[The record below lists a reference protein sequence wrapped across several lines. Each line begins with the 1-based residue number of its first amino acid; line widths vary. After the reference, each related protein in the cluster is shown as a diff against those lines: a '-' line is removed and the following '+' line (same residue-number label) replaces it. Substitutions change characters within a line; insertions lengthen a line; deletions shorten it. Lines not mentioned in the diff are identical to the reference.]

1 MTIHNT
7 EHPEGIITI
16 TAAAPII
23 GKLFVGYN
31 GEHTEAGESARG
43 VAYYN
48 ADEGRPVAIV
58 TGGTSLVTVGAP
70 VEAGDEIASDAMGR
84 AVPAATGNMI
94 NGIAV
99 TAAAAANDEIEMQL
113 RVNPVK

>member
-1 MTIHNT
+1 MKIHNT
-7 EHPEGIITI
+7 EHPEGIITV

-23 GKLFVGYN
+23 GKLFVGYGN
-31 GEHTEAGESARG
+31 EHTKAGEAARG

-48 ADEGRPVAIV
+48 ADEGRPVALV

-70 VEAGDEIASDAMGR
+70 VATGDEIASDDMGR
-84 AVPAATGNMI
+84 AVPAVTGNTI
-94 NGIAV
+94 NGIAI
-99 TAAAAANDEIEMQL
+99 TAATAANDEIEMQL